1 MNDLNNSMFLLIN
14 ASAHPDLL
22 VLWTAKFFAT
32 YAILLIPISL
42 LAGWLWG
49 TERSRKLLLE
59 AAASGLV
66 GLLMAQVIALVYFHP
81 RPFVFGLGHLLIP
94 HAPNASF
101 PSDHLT
107 LIWAVSFNLLLHPR
121 TRFLGG
127 LLALLGLPVA
137 WARIFLGV
145 HFPLDMVGAAGVG
158 IVSAWLC
165 LRCARG
171 LVEPVFSR
179 LSPVYR
185 RLFGALIRRGWVL
198 E

>member
-22 VLWTAKFFAT
+22 VLWAAKFFAT
-32 YAILLIPISL
+32 YAILLIPVSL

-49 TERSRKLLLE
+49 TDRTRKLMLE
-59 AAASGLV
+59 ATASGLI
-66 GLLMAQVIALVYFHP
+66 GLLLAQIIALVYFHP
-81 RPFVFGLGHLLIP
+81 RPFMAGLGHLLIP

-107 LIWAVSFNLLLHPR
+107 LVWAVSFSLMLHPR
-121 TRFLGG
+121 TRLLGG
-127 LLALLGLPVA
+127 FLALLGLPVA

-145 HFPLDMVGAAGVG
+145 HFPLDMVGAAGVS

-165 LRCARG
+165 GRCARG

-185 RLFGALIRRGWVL
+185 RLFAAWIRRGWVL
-198 E
+198 G

>member
-22 VLWTAKFFAT
+22 VLWAAKFFAT
-32 YAILLIPISL
+32 YAILLIPVSL

-49 TERSRKLLLE
+49 TDRTRKLMLE
-59 AAASGLV
+59 ATASGLI
-66 GLLMAQVIALVYFHP
+66 GLLLAQIIALVYFHP
-81 RPFVFGLGHLLIP
+81 RPFMAGLGHLLIP

-107 LIWAVSFNLLLHPR
+107 LIWAVSFSLLLHPR
-121 TRFLGG
+121 TRLLGG
-127 LLALLGLPVA
+127 LLALTGLPVA

-145 HFPLDMVGAAGVG
+145 HFPLDMVGAAAVGV
-158 IVSAWLC
+158 VSAWLC

-171 LVEPVFSR
+171 FVEPVFSR

-185 RLFGALIRRGWVL
+185 HLFAALIRRGWVL